1 MGGSPI
7 GEHGF
12 PGENPC
18 CDGMHFRGVGVVF
31 PIAGIANGRALGGA
45 RIDAGVVDGD
55 IELIAAKVEALP
67 PGALTESDALKVPA
81 MAIIVAHATL
91 RDLVMVPPIFGS
103 SDLIAVPPEPV
114 GDDVDEILN
123 GPHVGEV
130 ARLQVQP
137 VVLECAI
144 GDGEKGTACRDTAS
158 DVIAD
163 GLLQIDR
170 IDAMRIEQLP

>member
-1 MGGSPI
+1 
-7 GEHGF
+7 
-12 PGENPC
+12 
-18 CDGMHFRGVGVVF
+18 
-31 PIAGIANGRALGGA
+31 
-45 RIDAGVVDGD
+45 
-55 IELIAAKVEALP
+55 
-67 PGALTESDALKVPA
+67 

-103 SDLIAVPPEPV
+103 SDLIAVTPEPV

-144 GDGEKGTACRDTAS
+144 GDGEKARRAAAPPLMQSPMGFFRST
-158 DVIAD
+158 
-163 GLLQIDR
+163 G
-170 IDAMRIEQLP
+170 